1 MTDLIRTISEKN
13 YSKAD
18 ELIKEAFN
26 DIVDVKIKEKKKMMM
41 AETYGVH
48 VLPSVEKLKR
58 GLTEDE
64 IDEENLL
71 KFGKRV
77 LNKLKSPTQRANTRL
92 KNVSGKELRK
102 LEVKPKQSM
111 EENAEDTLEEQR
123 IAIVAAR
130 VRGGQI
136 QRRKKVST
144 VPGMTVRAGQLVR
157 MSPAER
163 RRRKLGAKRAAL
175 KSRSK
180 KSQALRKRKMSLLK
194 RQRLG
199 L

>member
-1 MTDLIRTISEKN
+1 MNDLIKTIAEKN

-64 IDEENLL
+64 IDENLL
-71 KFGKRV
+71 KFGKRI

-92 KNVSGKELRK
+92 KNVSGKELKK
-102 LEVKPKQSM
+102 LEIKPRQSM
-111 EENAEDTLEEQR
+111 EEDAEDTLEEQR

-130 VRGGQI
+130 VRGGQV

>member
-58 GLTEDE
+58 GLTEDD
-64 IDEENLL
+64 IDENLL
-71 KFGKRV
+71 KISKKN
-77 LNKLKSPTQRANTRL
+77 LKLKSPVQRANTRL
-92 KNVSGKELRK
+92 EGVSLKNVSRKELSK
-102 LEVKPKQSM
+102 LDEM
-111 EENAEDTLEEQR
+111 EEDTLEEQR
-123 IAIVAAR
+123 IAIVSAR

>member
-1 MTDLIRTISEKN
+1 MNDLIKTIAEKN

-71 KFGKRV
+71 KFGKRI

-92 KNVSGKELRK
+92 KNVSGKELKK
-102 LEVKPKQSM
+102 LEIKPRQSM
-111 EENAEDTLEEQR
+111 EEGAEDTLEEQR
-123 IAIVAAR
+123 VAIVAAR

-144 VPGMTVRAGQLVR
+144 VPGMTVRGGQLVR

-180 KSQALRKRKMSLLK
+180 KAQALRKRKMSLLK